1 MQQQPIE
8 AVNSNTLIHP
18 TTIVGTKVILTT
30 IELNIHKITPVNTTI
45 EEATTITTVNS
56 DIIQEIV
63 RITFSPDLIKTI
75 PTITDIKTITQ
86 IKAILIKVANIE
98 IRILIKMPT
107 KGKQTIEDLIQ
118 VITKEE
124 TITITI
130 KATITIEIMI
140 ILIILI
146 IPSPTLQ
153 TITTSQIT
161 IIIKEHQMIIDP
173 FRIKKPKIKP
183 SITNLSFLITVTI
196 SRIEININRE
206 MISIRIGTI
215 INREMTIKAITI
227 DLSIIEITVT
237 PIGMK
242 GNHQTDPTIGRI
254 IEMIIA
260 REDREAIISLKLPKI
275 SSETS

>member
-30 IELNIHKITPVNTTI
+30 IELNIHKITPVNTTR
-45 EEATTITTVNS
+45 EAITITTVNS

-130 KATITIEIMI
+130 ETMI

-146 IPSPTLQ
+146 IPSPTLL

-161 IIIKEHQMIIDP
+161 IIIKEDQMIIDP

-196 SRIEININRE
+196 SRIEINIKRE

-227 DLSIIEITVT
+227 DLSIIEITIT

-254 IEMIIA
+254 EMIIA
-260 REDREAIISLKLPKI
+260 REDREVIISLKLLKI
-275 SSETS
+275 SSKTS

>member
-45 EEATTITTVNS
+45 EATTITTVNS

-130 KATITIEIMI
+130 KATITIETMI

-146 IPSPTLQ
+146 IPSPTLL

-161 IIIKEHQMIIDP
+161 IIIKEDQMIIDP

-227 DLSIIEITVT
+227 DLSIIEITIT

-254 IEMIIA
+254 EMIIA
-260 REDREAIISLKLPKI
+260 REDREVIISLKLLKI